1 MSIARAALAISLLAA
16 VSYWAPAF
24 AVPQDTPT
32 TIDGVK
38 AVCTGVGESKNDPR
52 WRAYPL
58 KLVFA
63 NTKGQYTAGERI
75 DITRNGQTMIQT
87 SCDAPWLL
95 LKPMAGN
102 YRVTAT
108 LSGPSGKRRASADFT
123 AQSAGPQKTVTLDF
137 PVVQTG

>member
-1 MSIARAALAISLLAA
+1 MSNIHPTFHDRNVHDNPMSIARAALAISLLAA

-63 NTKGQYTAGERI
+63 NTKGDRDAFRPQRETACKRGFHRPECGSAKNG
-75 DITRNGQTMIQT
+75 DIGLSRGPNGLE
-87 SCDAPWLL
+87 ALL
-95 LKPMAGN
+95 
-102 YRVTAT
+102 VEI
-108 LSGPSGKRRASADFT
+108 FT
-123 AQSAGPQKTVTLDF
+123 A
-137 PVVQTG
+137 